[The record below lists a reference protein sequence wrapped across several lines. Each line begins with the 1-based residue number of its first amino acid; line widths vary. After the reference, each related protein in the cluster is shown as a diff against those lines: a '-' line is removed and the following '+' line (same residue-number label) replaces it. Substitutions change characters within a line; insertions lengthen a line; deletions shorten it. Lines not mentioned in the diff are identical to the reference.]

1 MMQDGLGVRGVED
14 AGALSRRAAV
24 LFFTHVW
31 DASIEA
37 RFMKLSLELGGRYD
51 IWVGGLIRDGDG
63 FQVPGPAPR
72 LLAREHDLL
81 ALGPVKSCVCRE
93 KPVDLRLHQL
103 LPLYFFR
110 QCPGYGHYW
119 TIEFDVRYTGNWR
132 DFFAELEES
141 PADLLATN
149 VQARHENPEWYHW
162 KFLCTGRRGLAES
175 SYVKAFLPVMR
186 VSKRGFEAIDL
197 AYRRRWHG
205 HYEALWPTAIADAG
219 MIVEDIGGLS
229 SFAPQARRNRHY
241 TSTMSDVGIAPGTF
255 CYRPLKDEAEVVA
268 EPAMLWHPVKPEA
281 LATW

>member
-1 MMQDGLGVRGVED
+1 MMRDGVGMPG
-14 AGALSRRAAV
+14 AGALSRQAAV

-31 DASIEA
+31 DASVQS
-37 RFMKLSLELGGRYD
+37 RFMKLSLELGPRYH
-51 IWVGGLIRDGDG
+51 IWVGGLIREGDG
-63 FQVPGPAPR
+63 FQPPPVPR
-72 LLAREHDLL
+72 LLASEHDLL
-81 ALGPVKSCVCRE
+81 AMGPVTSCVCRPG
-93 KPVDLRLHQL
+93 PVDLRLHQL

-110 QCPGYGHYW
+110 RWPGYGHYW

-141 PADLLATN
+141 PADLLGTN

-162 KFLCTGRRGLAES
+162 KFLCTGRRALAES

-186 VSKRGFEAIDL
+186 VSKRGFEVVDQ
-197 AYRRRWHG
+197 AYRRGWHG

-229 SFAPQARRNRHY
+229 SFAPPARRNRHY

-255 CYRPLKDEAEVVA
+255 CYRPMKDEAEVVA

-281 LATW
+281 LAKW